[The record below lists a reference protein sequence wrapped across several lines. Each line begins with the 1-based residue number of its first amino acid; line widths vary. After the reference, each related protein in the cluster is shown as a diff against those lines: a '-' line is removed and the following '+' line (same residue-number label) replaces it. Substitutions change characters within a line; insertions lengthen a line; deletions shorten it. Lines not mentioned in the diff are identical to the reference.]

1 MELYF
6 IRHGM
11 TAGNRRGRYIG
22 STDEPLSEEGIRQ
35 AEQAGCGLSCQRV
48 FVTPLRRSA
57 QTASILFPE
66 AEQITVEDFREM
78 DFGRFEDRCAAEME
92 QDADYRAWVEGGCM
106 GRCPGGES
114 RSEFTSRVCSAFAA
128 LAERL
133 RAEDARQAVFVVHG
147 GTIMAILERYAL
159 PQKDY
164 FDYRSENCGIYRC
177 RLAEGR
183 PLRLEAAE
191 YISPRRK

>member
-11 TAGNRRGRYIG
+11 TAGNRLRRYIG

-35 AEQAGCGLSCQRV
+35 AGQAGCGISCRRV
-48 FVTPLRRSA
+48 YVTPLRRSA
-57 QTASILFPE
+57 QTASILFPA

-78 DFGRFEDRCAAEME
+78 DFGRFENRSAAEME
-92 QDADYRAWVEGGCM
+92 QDADYRAWVEGGCT

-114 RSEFTSRVCSAFAA
+114 RAEFTRRVCNAFAA

-133 RAEDARQAVFVVHG
+133 RAEGARQAVFVVHG
-147 GTIMAILERYAL
+147 GTIMAILERFAL
-159 PQKDY
+159 PGRDY
-164 FDYRSENCGIYRC
+164 YDYRSENCGIYRC

-183 PLRLEAAE
+183 PLRLEEAE
-191 YISPRRK
+191 YISPRRQ